1 MSIPN
6 HSATIELFL
15 VCLPKS
21 SSMLLLTSAEAV
33 CASAFVSGAFV
44 GVLYALPAPIAAL
57 RRDDPR
63 QIKARMAAICV
74 ATLLAAAV
82 VAGLIVGREA
92 GSGGGGGGGGGGGAG
107 SRLVAWMGLGLL
119 DATAVSA
126 CARSLLLSA
135 TLFLGALCAEALEL
149 ASLRTHWLAHDGSLR
164 PRASGPLPWAE
175 LARTFQ
181 AYALVAP
188 APPAPPAKAD
198 GQPAAAA
205 AAAAA
210 AVEARRWSALRNLVA
225 APLTEELV
233 FRAAVCPLL
242 LAAGWAAPRV
252 ALVAPL
258 FFGVAHVHHGVVAW
272 RSGAASAAAAAV
284 QVAVQM
290 TYTWAFGVFAA
301 FVFVR
306 TGRVAP
312 AVASHAF
319 CNYMGLPHIGFLWA
333 DHHLHRHRRALL
345 AAYAV
350 GIGAFFW
357 GLHPLTEG
365 FGPLPWDNASA
376 ASPVA
381 VAVAAVVVA
390 AVAAASLLV

>member
-1 MSIPN
+1 M
-6 HSATIELFL
+6 
-15 VCLPKS
+15 LPV
-21 SSMLLLTSAEAV
+21 LTSAEAV
-33 CASAFVSGAFV
+33 CASAFISAAFV

-74 ATLLAAAV
+74 ATLFAAAV
-82 VAGLIVGREA
+82 VAGLIVGRED
-92 GSGGGGGGGGGGGAG
+92 GGGGGGGGGAG
-107 SRLVAWMGLGLL
+107 SRLVAWMGLRLL
-119 DATAVSA
+119 DATAASA

-149 ASLRTHWLAHDGSLR
+149 ASLRTHWLARDGSLR

-188 APPAPPAKAD
+188 PPPPPPAKAD
-198 GQPAAAA
+198 GQPAAPAA
-205 AAAAA
+205 AAAAATAAA

-225 APLTEELV
+225 APLAEELT

-242 LAAGWAAPRV
+242 LAAGWAASRV

-258 FFGVAHVHHGVVAW
+258 FFGIAHVHHGVVAW
-272 RSGAASAAAAAV
+272 RSGAASARGAAA
-284 QVAVQM
+284 QVAVQ
-290 TYTWAFGVFAA
+290 TAYTTAFGMFAA

-319 CNYMGLPHIGFLWA
+319 CNYMGLPHMGFLWA

-345 AAYAV
+345 VAYAA
-350 GIGAFFW
+350 GIGAFCC
-357 GLHPLTEG
+357 GLYPLTEG

-376 ASPVA
+376 VR
-381 VAVAAVVVA
+381 
-390 AVAAASLLV
+390 